1 MRTDGEAT
9 RARILAAARTEFARH
24 GLAGAR
30 VDRIAAEARASKER
44 LYAYFGDKRSLF
56 TAVLAV
62 NMQETTDRIPRD
74 ARDLPGF
81 VSAMF
86 DHATENPDHLRM
98 LDWARLENEPG
109 LAPQTPCGRPGPVT
123 EDIVRAQ
130 EQGII
135 DPAWD
140 PDDLIILLLSLA
152 TAWAQSPHSLFTGES
167 LFAGEPEDASGAQR
181 RRDAAVA
188 AACRILAPEP
198 HAG

>member
-9 RARILAAARTEFARH
+9 RARILAAARTEFARY

-109 LAPQTPCGRPGPVT
+109 LAPQTPCGRPGPAV

-152 TAWAQSPHSLFTGES
+152 TAWAQSPHSLFTGET
-167 LFAGEPEDASGAQR
+167 LFTGEPEDASGAQR

>member
-9 RARILAAARTEFARH
+9 RTRILAAARTEFARY

-56 TAVLAV
+56 TAVLEV
-62 NMQETTDRIPRD
+62 NMQETKERIPRN
-74 ARDLPGF
+74 AHDLPGF

-86 DHATENPDHLRM
+86 DHATQNPDHLRM
-98 LDWARLENEPG
+98 LDWARLEDEPG
-109 LAPQTPCGRPGPVT
+109 LAPQTPCGRPGPTT
-123 EDIVRAQ
+123 EDIVSAQ

-135 DPAWD
+135 DPGWD
-140 PDDLIILLLSLA
+140 PDDLVILLLSLA
-152 TAWAQSPHSLFTGES
+152 TAWAQSPQPLFTGQ
-167 LFAGEPEDASGAQR
+167 PEDASGSQR

-188 AACRILAPEP
+188 AACRILTPEP

>member
-9 RARILAAARTEFARH
+9 RARILAAARTEFARY

-44 LYAYFGDKRSLF
+44 LYAYFGDKRALF

-62 NMQETTDRIPRD
+62 NMQETTERIPRD
-74 ARDLPGF
+74 AHDLPGF

-86 DHATENPDHLRM
+86 DHATQNPDHLRM

-109 LAPQTPCGRPGPVT
+109 LAPQTPCDRPGPAI
-123 EDIVRAQ
+123 EDIVGAQ

-135 DPAWD
+135 DPGWD
-140 PDDLIILLLSLA
+140 PDDLVILLLSLA
-152 TAWAQSPHSLFTGES
+152 TAWAQSPQPLFTGE
-167 LFAGEPEDASGAQR
+167 PEEASGSQR

-188 AACRILAPEP
+188 AACRILKPEP

>member
-9 RARILAAARTEFARH
+9 RARILAAARTEFARY

-56 TAVLAV
+56 TAVLEV
-62 NMQETTDRIPRD
+62 NMQETTERIPRD
-74 ARDLPGF
+74 AHDLPGF

-109 LAPQTPCGRPGPVT
+109 LAPQTPCGRPGPTT
-123 EDIVRAQ
+123 EDIVSAQ

-135 DPAWD
+135 DPGWD
-140 PDDLIILLLSLA
+140 PDDLVVLLLSLA
-152 TAWAQSPHSLFTGES
+152 TAWAQSPQSLFTGE
-167 LFAGEPEDASGAQR
+167 PEEASGSPR

-188 AACRILAPEP
+188 AACRILKPKP

>member
-9 RARILAAARTEFARH
+9 RARILAAARTEFARY

-56 TAVLAV
+56 TAVLEV
-62 NMQETTDRIPRD
+62 NMQETTERIPRD
-74 ARDLPGF
+74 AHDLPGF

-109 LAPQTPCGRPGPVT
+109 LAPQTPCGRPGPTT

-135 DPAWD
+135 DPGWD
-140 PDDLIILLLSLA
+140 PDDLVVLLLSLA
-152 TAWAQSPHSLFTGES
+152 TAWAQSPQSLFTGE
-167 LFAGEPEDASGAQR
+167 PEEASGSPR

-188 AACRILAPEP
+188 AACRILNPKP